1 MNELFIEKEVF
12 DKIDYFQKKIVKANY
27 ENCSFVNCNFAS
39 ADLSDINFVECEF
52 RNCNLSLA
60 NIAHT
65 TFRDVTFKDCK
76 MLGLRF
82 EKSNKAMFLAY
93 FENDDL
99 SMCSFIKLQLKKVK
113 FVNCILRETDFTGAE
128 MKESLFDQCDLSGTR
143 FENTNLEKA
152 DLRTSYNYTIDPE
165 MNRIRKAKFSIHGIT
180 GLLQK
185 YDIDIQ

>member
-12 DKIDYFQKKIVKANY
+12 DKIDYSQKKIVKANY

-52 RNCNLSLA
+52 GNCNLSLA
-60 NIAHT
+60 NITNA
-65 TFRDVTFKDCK
+65 TFRDAGFRDSKL
-76 MLGLRF
+76 LGLHF
-82 EKSNKAMFLAY
+82 EKSNQAMFSAH

-99 SMCSFIKLQLKKVK
+99 SMCSFTGLHLKRTK
-113 FVNCILRETDFTGAE
+113 FVNCILRETDFTGAD
-128 MKESLFDQCDLSGTR
+128 MRESLFDQCDMTGAL

-152 DLRTSYNYTIDPE
+152 DFRTSYNYAIDPE
-165 MNRIRKAKFSIHGIT
+165 MNRIRKAKFTLLGIK